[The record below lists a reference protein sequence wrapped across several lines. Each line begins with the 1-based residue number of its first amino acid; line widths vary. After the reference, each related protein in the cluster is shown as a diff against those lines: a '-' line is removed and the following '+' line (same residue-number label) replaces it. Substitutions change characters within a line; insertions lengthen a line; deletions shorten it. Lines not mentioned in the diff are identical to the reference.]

1 MNLAMAPI
9 QKADPAV
16 RRKAIRM
23 ICVALIL
30 GVCAIL
36 AFEFFQG
43 AIRSWLEKNIDF
55 LLENS
60 IVVFFVT
67 LIFVSPV
74 LAVGIYLLLL
84 GNRTVRAQRFPPPGL
99 AVARAR
105 VVLEGRKGRRRGRII
120 QILSIFLLCMA
131 GAIPFVVWHVFRS
144 LASAS

>member
-1 MNLAMAPI
+1 MAPI
-9 QKADPAV
+9 QKADPEA

-30 GVCAIL
+30 GVCAIF

-43 AIRSWLEKNIDF
+43 DIRSWLEKNIDF
-55 LLENS
+55 LLEHT
-60 IVVFFVT
+60 IVVFFESLL
-67 LIFVSPV
+67 LISPV

-99 AVARAR
+99 AVARDT
-105 VVLEGRKGRRRGRII
+105 VVLEGPKGGRRGRII

-131 GAIPFVVWHVFRS
+131 GAIPFVVWYVFRS
-144 LASAS
+144 LVSAS